1 MKAGKCYRAS
11 RIAPACPEVAV
22 DGIKPSTFT
31 TKVIN
36 ISNMQSDKL
45 PKVTTQLTTEVE
57 IALNNRLSG
66 FVDGDLHQWQRAIQQ
81 HDSLS
86 RHNTIP

>member
-11 RIAPACPEVAV
+11 RSDPACPEVAL

-31 TKVIN
+31 TQVIN

>member
-1 MKAGKCYRAS
+1 
-11 RIAPACPEVAV
+11 
-22 DGIKPSTFT
+22 
-31 TKVIN
+31 
-36 ISNMQSDKL
+36 MQADKL